1 MCYCTARVLEDY
13 PEWRK
18 SRGQYQ
24 NNMRKEEVYR
34 VTKTRPLTIYI
45 TKAR

>member
-13 PEWRK
+13 PECP
-18 SRGQYQ
+18 GQYQ